1 MALFDDLTKKAAKLT
16 EQTIDKSQELAS
28 ITKTKLKIKNLGSD
42 RDDLF
47 RDLGKYYFHLIEQ
60 EDSVDE
66 TVADIRMKIY
76 DLDQRIKELEELLQ
90 K

>member
-16 EQTIDKSQELAS
+16 EQTIDKSQEIAS

-76 DLDQRIKELEELLQ
+76 DLDQRIKELEELLE